1 MTPKHINNTVEN
13 KQYTIGLIE
22 GIHNKMKHVPL
33 GYSII
38 DTLRNR
44 TILYARLFASHP
56 KKETKQLYAT

>member
-22 GIHNKMKHVPL
+22 GIHNKMKHVPF

-44 TILYARLFASHP
+44 IMLYVR
-56 KKETKQLYAT
+56 